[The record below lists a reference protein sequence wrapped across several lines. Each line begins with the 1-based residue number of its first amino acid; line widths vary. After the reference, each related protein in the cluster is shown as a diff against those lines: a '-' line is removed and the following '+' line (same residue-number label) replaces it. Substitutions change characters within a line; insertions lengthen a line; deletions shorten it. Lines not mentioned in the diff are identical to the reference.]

1 MNRGRIAAIRARLD
15 AALAPTELEIIDES
29 EQHVGHAGAR
39 DGKSHFRVRIV
50 SPRFEGARP
59 LERHRLVFDAL
70 NDMMKTD
77 IHALSVLAQTPD
89 DVQETE

>member
-1 MNRGRIAAIRARLD
+1 MSRNRSAAIRERLD

-29 EQHVGHAGAR
+29 DQHVGHAGAR

-50 SPRFEGARP
+50 SPRFKGARP

-70 NDMMKTD
+70 DDMLKTD
-77 IHALSVLAQTPD
+77 IHALSVLAQAPEE
-89 DVQETE
+89 VQESK

>member
-1 MNRGRIAAIRARLD
+1 MTRKRIASIRALLD

-29 EQHVGHAGAR
+29 DKHAGHAGAR

-50 SPRFEGARP
+50 SARFQGAKP

-70 NDMMKTD
+70 GDMLETD
-77 IHALSVLAQTPD
+77 IHALSVVAQAPA
-89 DVQETE
+89 EARNSE

>member
-1 MNRGRIAAIRARLD
+1 MTRQRIASIRARLD

-29 EQHVGHAGAR
+29 DKHAGHAGAR

-50 SPRFEGARP
+50 SARFQGAKP

-70 NDMMKTD
+70 GDMLETD
-77 IHALSVLAQTPD
+77 IHALSVLAQVPAEARD
-89 DVQETE
+89 SE